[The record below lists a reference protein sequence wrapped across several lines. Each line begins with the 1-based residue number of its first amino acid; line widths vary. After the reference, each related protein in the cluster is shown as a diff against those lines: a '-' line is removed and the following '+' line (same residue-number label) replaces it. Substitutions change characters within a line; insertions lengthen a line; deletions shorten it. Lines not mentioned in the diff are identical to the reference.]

1 MTSAVVALFLFV
13 FALLMLSIRAL
24 AISGVPVR
32 SAGPEAVAAA
42 LDLLALRDGER
53 FADLGC
59 GSGQVLR
66 AARHRADVEA
76 RGWELNPAIWALALL
91 RSDRRTRVRL
101 GDFRKA
107 RHDDVDA
114 AYCYLMPAVMAR
126 EAAWLEGALRPG
138 ARLVSVDF
146 AVPGWTPEE
155 VREVGPLRQ
164 PLHLYRMGRHR
175 GPG

>member
-1 MTSAVVALFLFV
+1 MTVAVVALFLAVFV
-13 FALLMLSIRAL
+13 LLMLSIRAL

-32 SAGPEAVAAA
+32 SAEPAAVEAA

-59 GSGQVLR
+59 GLGQVLR
-66 AARHRADVEA
+66 AARRRADVEA
-76 RGWELNPAIWALALL
+76 RGWELNPAIWAVAWL
-91 RSDRRTRVRL
+91 RGDRRTRVRF

-107 RHDDVDA
+107 SLQDIDA
-114 AYCYLMPAVMAR
+114 AYCFLMPAVMAR
-126 EAAWLEGALRPG
+126 EAGWLEAALRPG

-146 AVPGWTPEE
+146 PVPGWTPEA

-175 GPG
+175 R